1 MFCVFFLGSFLEL
14 GDSKILSGLE
24 TSGAQTFCGYLG
36 QAGSLLA
43 RNTEMCCIGRML
55 INLCKVI
62 AVPFPELCK
71 ILKNKAELD

>member
-36 QAGSLLA
+36 QAAYLHAIPKYVAL
-43 RNTEMCCIGRML
+43 EEC
-55 INLCKVI
+55 
-62 AVPFPELCK
+62 
-71 ILKNKAELD
+71 